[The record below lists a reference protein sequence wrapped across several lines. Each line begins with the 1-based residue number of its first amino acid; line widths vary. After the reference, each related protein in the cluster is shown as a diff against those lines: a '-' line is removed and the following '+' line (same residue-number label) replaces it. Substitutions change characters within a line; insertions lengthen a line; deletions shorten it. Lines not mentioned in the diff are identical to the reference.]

1 MRPVFAAA
9 KKSPGRLVFCEG
21 EDERVLRA
29 VQVVVDEGVAKPIL
43 IARPEVLNPRIEKFG
58 LRIRPGRDF
67 EMVNPNA
74 DPRFR
79 DYWQEYYALVQ
90 RKGVSVEYAK
100 REVTRRTTL
109 IGALMVRR
117 GDADAMLCGTIAEH
131 SLHLGYIANVIG
143 LRRGASQFAA
153 MNMLILPKR
162 TLFICDTYVNP
173 DPTAAQLAEITMLA
187 ADQVRRFGIVPRI
200 ALLSHSNFGSSRNPS
215 AQKMGAVREIL
226 EQKAAHLE
234 VEGEMHGDAAL
245 NEEIRMRLFPNSRL
259 KGEANLLIMPTLD
272 AANISFNLLKIA
284 AGEGITVGPMLLG
297 AAKPVHILTP
307 TATVRRLVNM
317 AALASVDAASQSHI

>member
-1 MRPVFAAA
+1 
-9 KKSPGRLVFCEG
+9 
-21 EDERVLRA
+21 
-29 VQVVVDEGVAKPIL
+29 
-43 IARPEVLNPRIEKFG
+43 
-58 LRIRPGRDF
+58 
-67 EMVNPNA
+67 MVNPNS

-90 RKGVSVEYAK
+90 RKGVSMEYAR

-131 SLHLGYIANVIG
+131 SLHLGYVANVIG
-143 LRRGASQFAA
+143 LRKGVNQFAA

-173 DPTAAQLAEITMLA
+173 DPTATQLAEITMLA
-187 ADQVRRFGIVPRI
+187 ADEVQRFGIVPKI

-215 AQKMGAVREIL
+215 AQKMSAVREIL
-226 EQKAAHLE
+226 EQKAPHLE

-245 NEEIRMRLFPNSRL
+245 DEDIRMRLFPNSRL

-272 AANISFNLLKIA
+272 AANISFNLLKST

-317 AALASVDAASQSHI
+317 AALASVDAVSQRQI

>member
-1 MRPVFAAA
+1 V
-9 KKSPGRLVFCEG
+9 VFCEG

-67 EMVNPNA
+67 EMVNPNS
-74 DPRFR
+74 DPRFG

-90 RKGVSVEYAK
+90 RKGVSMEYAK

-109 IGALMVRR
+109 IGSLMVRR

-131 SLHLGYIANVIG
+131 SLHLGYVSNVIG
-143 LRRGASQFAA
+143 LRKGVNQFAA

-173 DPTAAQLAEITMLA
+173 DPTAEQLAEITMLA
-187 ADQVRRFGIVPRI
+187 ADEVQRFGIVPKI

-215 AQKMGAVREIL
+215 AQKMSSVREIL
-226 EQKAAHLE
+226 EQKAPHLE

-245 NEEIRMRLFPNSRL
+245 NEEIRTRLFPNSRL

-272 AANISFNLLKIA
+272 AANISFNLLKVT

-317 AALASVDAASQSHI
+317 AALASVDAASQRQI

>member
-1 MRPVFAAA
+1 
-9 KKSPGRLVFCEG
+9 
-21 EDERVLRA
+21 
-29 VQVVVDEGVAKPIL
+29 VVVDEGVAKPIL
-43 IARPEVLNPRIEKFG
+43 VGRPEVLNPRIEKFG

-67 EMVNPNA
+67 EMVNPNS

-79 DYWQEYYALVQ
+79 DYWQEYHALVQ

-100 REVTRRTTL
+100 REVMRRTTL

-131 SLHLGYIANVIG
+131 ALHLAYVSNVIG
-143 LRRGASQFAA
+143 LRKGVNQFAA

-187 ADQVRRFGIVPRI
+187 ADEVQRFGIVPRI
-200 ALLSHSNFGSSRNPS
+200 ALLSHSNFGSSRGPS
-215 AQKMGAVREIL
+215 AQKMSAVREIL
-226 EQKAAHLE
+226 EHKAPHLE

-245 NEEIRMRLFPNSRL
+245 NEEIRMRIFPNSRL

-272 AANISFNLLKIA
+272 AANISFNLLKII

-317 AALASVDAASQSHI
+317 AALASVDAASQRQA